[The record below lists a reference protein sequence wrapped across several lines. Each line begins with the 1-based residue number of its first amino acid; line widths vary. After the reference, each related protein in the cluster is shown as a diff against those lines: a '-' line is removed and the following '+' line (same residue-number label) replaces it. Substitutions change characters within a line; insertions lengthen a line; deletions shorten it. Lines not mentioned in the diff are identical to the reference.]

1 MSVNVN
7 FNTLTLVDDGVVL
20 SLKNN
25 QEKEIS
31 YSELDKIYMK
41 VYKLK
46 PLSELGFILVP
57 FLLIF
62 LSVQYVT
69 LEKVMLVGLFTVIP
83 VLIRINTYKS
93 YGLII
98 CLKDGT
104 VFRKKVSLNVKGE
117 NISVINTV
125 RRGQLNHYAKTN
137 ASYKLES
144 LEFCPNLAS

>member
-31 YSELDKIYMK
+31 FLELDKIYMK
-41 VYKLK
+41 VYKLN

-62 LSVQYVT
+62 LSVQFVT
-69 LEKVMLVGLFTVIP
+69 LEKVILVGVFTVIP
-83 VLIRINTYKS
+83 VFIRINTYKNYS
-93 YGLII
+93 LII

-104 VFRKKVSLNVKGE
+104 IFRKKVSLYVKGE
-117 NISVINTV
+117 NISVVNAV
-125 RRGQLNHYAKTN
+125 RREQLNHYAKTKHP
-137 ASYKLES
+137 YKLES
-144 LEFCPNLAS
+144 LEFCENMAS